1 MRIHLSLIFVVL
13 VLLLA
18 LPSIGAAATAPSTAT
33 FESGVANSVA
43 SEARALVSTGPG
55 AKPPVPATAGR
66 GRRAVTIGLRY
77 LGVPY
82 RWGGASP
89 AGFDCSGF
97 VMYVYGRVG
106 VALPHNG
113 AMLWGKGRT
122 VRRSNLELG
131 DVVFFNGLGHVGIF
145 IGRGRFV
152 HSPHAGD
159 VVKIS
164 RLSESWYRT
173 TYVGA
178 RRYSW
183 SNLRSSKAAAT
194 AISSAVDD
202 PAKALSARSRAV
214 RSQIASVAE
223 PAQRQ
228 AG

>member
-1 MRIHLSLIFVVL
+1 MRFPLPHIFVVL

-18 LPSIGAAATAPSTAT
+18 LPSVGAAANDSSAAT
-33 FESGVANSVA
+33 PEPGMANTVSA
-43 SEARALVSTGPG
+43 EALALVTTGLE
-55 AKPPVPATAGR
+55 AKRPVPAADGR
-66 GRRAVTIGLRY
+66 SRKAVTIALHY
-77 LGVPY
+77 LGLPY

-113 AMLWGKGRT
+113 AMLWGKGRA
-122 VRRSNLELG
+122 VERRDLEPG
-131 DVVFFNGLGHVGIF
+131 DVVFFDGLGHVGIF

-152 HSPHAGD
+152 HSPHSGD

-173 TYVGA
+173 SYVGT

-183 SNLRSSKAAAT
+183 PHFESSKAAAT
-194 AISSAVDD
+194 AA
-202 PAKALSARSRAV
+202 PV
-214 RSQIASVAE
+214 RGA
-223 PAQRQ
+223 
-228 AG
+228 